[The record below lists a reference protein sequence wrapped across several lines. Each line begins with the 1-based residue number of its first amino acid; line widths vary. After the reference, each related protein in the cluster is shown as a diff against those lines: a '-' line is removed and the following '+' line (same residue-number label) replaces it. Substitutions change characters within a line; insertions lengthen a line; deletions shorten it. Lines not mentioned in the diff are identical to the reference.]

1 MAQGFIAG
9 MTSYE
14 NQSLQNIVDDIIN
27 WIEYSED
34 TKKAITN
41 KYSELKNSEFYK
53 NISYDYKAMIN
64 EMPMICQ
71 TNIDDLRRTLQL
83 IQNNAITCQSVE
95 LFRKVGMRALENSDD
110 NKKCFKSREE
120 GYWHDYGN
128 PEFHVVEDIYAMF
141 GDYCASLWDIT
152 NAASRLK
159 DYINIPEEITTMKYE
174 NNSIN
179 IGNNNKIKKSN
190 FHSKNKELNSQT
202 TKEERKSSKVFWNIF
217 IPIIVGV
224 IVAAICVAFGL
235 K

>member
-1 MAQGFIAG
+1 MAQGFMAG

-27 WIEYSED
+27 WIEYSEEV
-34 TKKAITN
+34 KEAITN
-41 KYSELKNSEFYK
+41 KYSELGNLEFYK
-53 NISYDYKAMIN
+53 KIPYDYKAMIN
-64 EMPMICQ
+64 EIPMICQ
-71 TNIDDLRRTLQL
+71 TNIDDLRRTLQQ
-83 IQNNAITCQSVE
+83 IQNNTITCQSVE
-95 LFRKVGMRALENSDD
+95 LFRKVGVRAVENSDD
-110 NKKCFKSREE
+110 NKKCFKLSED

-128 PEFHVVEDIYAMF
+128 PEFHVVEDIYATF

-190 FHSKNKELNSQT
+190 FHSQNKEVNSQT
-202 TKEERKSSKVFWNIF
+202 TTNERISSKVFWNIF
-217 IPIIVGV
+217 IPIAVGV
-224 IVAAICVAFGL
+224 IVVAICVWLGL
-235 K
+235 Q